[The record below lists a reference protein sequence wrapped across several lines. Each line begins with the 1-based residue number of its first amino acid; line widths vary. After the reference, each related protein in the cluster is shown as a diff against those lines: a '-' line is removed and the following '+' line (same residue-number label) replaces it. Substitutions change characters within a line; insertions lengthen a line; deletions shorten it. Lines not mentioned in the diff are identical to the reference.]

1 MVGAVRQDGAFHCFF
16 AAAKTGLVFRMSK
29 NKKKKNGLPYETRRK
44 LKTAA
49 KKMVEQELVA
59 QSRQIALAAV
69 HEAVDRYTVAAAY
82 IIHNEL
88 GFGKKRTQRL
98 MGKIMTLFDDIEAGL
113 LDFEDL
119 KQVLEEECDL
129 YLERGETDE
138 TKTDL
143 D

>member
-1 MVGAVRQDGAFHCFF
+1 MAGAVRPDGAFHCLPP
-16 AAAKTGLVFRMSK
+16 AAKTGLVFRMSK

-49 KKMVEQELVA
+49 KKMVEQEA
-59 QSRQIALAAV
+59 RPIALAAV
-69 HEAVDRYTVAAAY
+69 HEAVDRYTVAVAY

-98 MGKIMTLFDDIEAGL
+98 MDKIMTLFDDIDNGL

-119 KQVLEEECDL
+119 KQVLAEECDL
-129 YLERGETDE
+129 YLERGDKDE

>member
-1 MVGAVRQDGAFHCFF
+1 
-16 AAAKTGLVFRMSK
+16 MSK

-98 MGKIMTLFDDIEAGL
+98 MAKIMTLFDDIDAGL

-119 KQVLEEECDL
+119 KQVLANECDL

-138 TKTDL
+138 TKTDAE
-143 D
+143 

>member
-1 MVGAVRQDGAFHCFF
+1 MVGAVRPDGAFHCFF
-16 AAAKTGLVFRMSK
+16 AAAKARLVFGMSK

-119 KQVLEEECDL
+119 KQVLAEECDL
-129 YLERGETDE
+129 YLERGDKDE

>member
-1 MVGAVRQDGAFHCFF
+1 
-16 AAAKTGLVFRMSK
+16 MSK

-98 MGKIMTLFDDIEAGL
+98 MTKIMTLFDDIEAGL

-119 KQVLEEECDL
+119 KQVLAEECDL
-129 YLERGETDE
+129 YLERSETDE
-138 TKTDL
+138 AKTDVE
-143 D
+143 